1 MGTNPN
7 RRPRR
12 RSLAVGLTVLFC
24 WLTVGAAAQDVP
36 PAPNSSAPEP
46 QAIVPGS
53 ARHLD
58 DAAAVIKTV
67 SDSSLNSDG
76 RKRLAELQRHFAELV
91 EAYKK
96 SPDAFANPSVG
107 DDSDGDADKDHRDRA
122 DVNWKELFTLV
133 ENNLTDILGAGSALP
148 EGSATGTSPAIAVNT
163 GEPRGGAAVSTTG
176 QLPQASPS
184 SIPQSAATPGSSAAT
199 PDAQA
204 TSTMPTAGAN
214 TTAPPAG
221 AVATAGA
228 APSTSTIN
236 GGLIAGAIGVKNLDP
251 KVRRQLE
258 EFRLHVELFF
268 AASTMNLEGETTR

>member
-1 MGTNPN
+1 M
-7 RRPRR
+7 
-12 RSLAVGLTVLFC
+12 
-24 WLTVGAAAQDVP
+24 
-36 PAPNSSAPEP
+36 
-46 QAIVPGS
+46 
-53 ARHLD
+53 
-58 DAAAVIKTV
+58 IKTV

-107 DDSDGDADKDHRDRA
+107 DDSDGDVDKDHRDRA
-122 DVNWKELFTLV
+122 DINWKELFTLV

-148 EGSATGTSPAIAVNT
+148 DGSATAASPAIAVNT
-163 GEPRGGAAVSTTG
+163 GEPRGGAVVSTTG
-176 QLPQASPS
+176 QLPQASS
-184 SIPQSAATPGSSAAT
+184 SSNPQSAATPGSSAAT
-199 PDAQA
+199 PDAQS
-204 TSTMPTAGAN
+204 TSTTPTAGAN

-221 AVATAGA
+221 AVATAGAAPSTSTAGA

-251 KVRRQLE
+251 GVRRQLE